1 MEKRK
6 NNRFN
11 VLNEMKGKLYN
22 VLNFLVK
29 NISKEGLN
37 LISNFQPIIGSSHK
51 IFLFNTT
58 DGSQQDFEIEIN
70 RAQVESF
77 DAQKYALLSPGLI
90 YSIGASFN
98 NLNEKQLEF
107 LTRFLKNKSANLEQG
122 FISKDNINQHP

>member
-11 VLNEMKGKLYN
+11 ALNEMKGKLYN
-22 VLNFLVK
+22 VVNFLVK

-37 LISNFQPIIGSSHK
+37 LISNFQPIIGSSYK

-77 DAQKYALLSPGLI
+77 NAKKYAALSPGLL

-107 LTRFLKNKSANLEQG
+107 LTRFLKKKSANPEQG
-122 FISKDNINQHP
+122 FISKDNINKHS

>member
-6 NNRFN
+6 STRFN
-11 VLNEMKGKLYN
+11 ALNEMKGKLYN
-22 VLNFLVK
+22 VVNFLVK
-29 NISKEGLN
+29 NISKEGVN
-37 LISNFQPIIGSSHK
+37 LISNFQPIIGSLYK

-77 DAQKYALLSPGLI
+77 NDKNYAALSPGLL
-90 YSIGASFN
+90 YSIGASFK

-107 LTRFLKNKSANLEQG
+107 LTRFLKKKSAIPEQG
-122 FISKDNINQHP
+122 FISKDNINKNS

>member
-11 VLNEMKGKLYN
+11 ALNEMKGKLYN
-22 VLNFLVK
+22 VVNFLVK

-37 LISNFQPIIGSSHK
+37 LISNFQPIIGSSYK

-77 DAQKYALLSPGLI
+77 NAKKYAALSPGLL

>member
-107 LTRFLKNKSANLEQG
+107 LTRFLKNKSANPEEG
-122 FISKDNINQHP
+122 FISKDNINQYS

>member
-90 YSIGASFN
+90 YSIGARFN

-107 LTRFLKNKSANLEQG
+107 LTRFLKNKSANPEEG
-122 FISKDNINQHP
+122 FISKDNINQYS

>member
-11 VLNEMKGKLYN
+11 ALNEMKGKLYN

-29 NISKEGLN
+29 NIIKEGLN

-70 RAQVESF
+70 RAQVESVNV
-77 DAQKYALLSPGLI
+77 QKYAALSPGLL

-107 LTRFLKNKSANLEQG
+107 LIRFLKNKSANPEEG
-122 FISKDNINQHP
+122 FISKDNINQHS

>member
-11 VLNEMKGKLYN
+11 ALNEMKGKLYN
-22 VLNFLVK
+22 VVNFLVK

-37 LISNFQPIIGSSHK
+37 LISNFQPIIGSSYK

-58 DGSQQDFEIEIN
+58 DGNQLDFEIEIN

-77 DAQKYALLSPGLI
+77 NVQKYAALSPGLL

>member
-6 NNRFN
+6 SNRFN
-11 VLNEMKGKLYN
+11 ALDEMKGKLLN
-22 VLNFLVK
+22 VVVFMVK

-37 LISNFQPIIGSSHK
+37 LISNFQPIIGSSYK

-58 DGSQQDFEIEIN
+58 DSSQQDFEIEIN

-77 DAQKYALLSPGLI
+77 NAKKYTALSPGLL

-98 NLNEKQLEF
+98 NLNERQLEF
-107 LTRFLKNKSANLEQG
+107 LSRFLKKKSANPEQG
-122 FISKDNINQHP
+122 FISKDNINQHS